1 MATSTELGWYGKL
14 PAAGDFVHRRMPES
28 QLAQWSNWFKSG
40 VVQWQQLHNNCTEA
54 FARAPIWNFALPATL
69 GVQQVQI
76 GCLMPSRD
84 RVGRVWALMAAQK
97 IAVSQWHPVQLAMAG
112 EWFNALGT
120 ALQQA
125 VHQQKS
131 VDETELAI
139 TNLDPLPET
148 VKLDASTII
157 GYRDSPTLAWPEVS
171 RRFDPLQYTSY
182 WWTNQYDGCPLVT
195 HKHSGNLTAQLFTQ
209 LFHPTLAENPGRHG
223 LYPPM
228 FDQAD

>member
-1 MATSTELGWYGKL
+1 MATNTELGWYGKL
-14 PAAGDFVHRRMPES
+14 PTAGDFVHRRMPEPR
-28 QLAQWSNWFKSG
+28 LAQWSNWFKSG
-40 VVQWQQLHNNCTEA
+40 VALWQQQHNGCSEA

-84 RVGRVWALMAAQK
+84 RVGRIWPLMAAQT
-97 IAVSQWHPVQLAMAG
+97 IAVQQWHPVQLAMAG

-120 ALQQA
+120 ALRQTIT
-125 VHQQKS
+125 QQKS
-131 VDETELAI
+131 VDNTELDIAH
-139 TNLDPLPET
+139 LAPLPRADS
-148 VKLDASTII
+148 LNASSII
-157 GYRDSPTLAWPEVS
+157 DYRDRPTLAWQDAA

-182 WWTNQYDGCPLVT
+182 WWTNQNDGCSLVS

-209 LFHPTLAENPGRHG
+209 LFHPTLADNPGRHG

-228 FDQAD
+228 FDPAE